1 MIDLL
6 SNDIERME
14 LAPQWFLDM
23 MSLTYSIPVVILLF
37 INLFQWRS
45 LAGMLFLVGFAPYF
59 IIVSNQIGKLRRQ
72 TALVSDESIAIMN
85 KLVSGMR
92 SVKTQAREEN
102 YEESVKEIRRKDDTS
117 KMPRN
122 Q

>member
-1 MIDLL
+1 
-6 SNDIERME
+6 
-14 LAPQWFLDM
+14 
-23 MSLTYSIPVVILLF
+23 
-37 INLFQWRS
+37 
-45 LAGMLFLVGFAPYF
+45 MLFLVGFAPYF
-59 IIVSNQIGKLRRQ
+59 IIVSNLIGKLRRQ

>member
-1 MIDLL
+1 
-6 SNDIERME
+6 
-14 LAPQWFLDM
+14 
-23 MSLTYSIPVVILLF
+23 
-37 INLFQWRS
+37 
-45 LAGMLFLVGFAPYF
+45 MLFLVGFAPYF